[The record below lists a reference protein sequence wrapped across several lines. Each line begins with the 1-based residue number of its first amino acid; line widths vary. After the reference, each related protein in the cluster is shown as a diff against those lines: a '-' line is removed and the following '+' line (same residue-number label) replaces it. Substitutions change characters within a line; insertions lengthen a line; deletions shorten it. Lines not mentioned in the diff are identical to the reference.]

1 MKHKLPNVSSLITIL
16 QLLLIALAS
25 AVFLAACNSPQGKPV
40 DGKEK
45 IRIVTT
51 TGMIRD
57 AVAHVAGDEAE
68 VISLM
73 GPGVDPHLY
82 KATQGDLQKL
92 TDADVVFYNGLH
104 LEGKMGEVLEK
115 LGKTRPVIAVASEI
129 PDSLLRAV
137 PGFQGTH
144 DPHIWFDVKLWE
156 NAVRTISD
164 YLQQH
169 DTTHAKYYSERSSR
183 YLLQLDSLHEQVKNS
198 IRQIPET
205 QRVLITAHDAFGY
218 FGDAYHI
225 QVRGLQGISTV
236 SEFGLKD
243 VTELVNFI
251 ISRKIKAIF
260 VETSVSQKSIEA
272 VVAGCR
278 QKDWNVKIGGSLY
291 SDAMGPA
298 GTPEGTYI
306 GMVSA
311 NVKTI
316 VDALK

>member
-1 MKHKLPNVSSLITIL
+1 MKRKSTITDIPKIIIEGFAIT
-16 QLLLIALAS
+16 LL
-25 AVFLAACNSPQGKPV
+25 VFLLSACSSKENKDDNGKL
-40 DGKEK
+40 K
-45 IRIVTT
+45 IVTT
-51 TGMIRD
+51 TGMIKD
-57 AVAHVAGDEAE
+57 AVEHVAGDRAE
-68 VISLM
+68 VIALM

-92 TDADVVFYNGLH
+92 TNADIVFYNGLH

-115 LGKTRPVIAVASEI
+115 LGKTKPVVAVASEI
-129 PDSLLRAV
+129 PDSLLRDV

-156 NAVRTISD
+156 HAVNSASDFLQKQDPGNRELYVRNAKAYT
-164 YLQQH
+164 
-169 DTTHAKYYSERSSR
+169 
-183 YLLQLDSLHEQVKNS
+183 LQLDSLHQRIKEK
-198 IRQIPET
+198 ITEIPET

-218 FGDAYHI
+218 FGDAYAVE
-225 QVRGLQGISTV
+225 VRGLQGISTV
-236 SEFGLKD
+236 SEFGLRD

-272 VVAGCR
+272 VVEGCQ
-278 QKDWNVKIGGSLY
+278 QKNWNVKIGGSLY

-298 GTPEGTYI
+298 GTKEGTYI
-306 GMVSA
+306 GMVEA

>member
-1 MKHKLPNVSSLITIL
+1 MKRKLPDTDTVIGFIQIIVISITSIL
-16 QLLLIALAS
+16 YFGSCDSKGKAS
-25 AVFLAACNSPQGKPV
+25 ESGGKM
-40 DGKEK
+40 K
-45 IRIVTT
+45 IVTT
-51 TGMIRD
+51 TGMIKD
-57 AVAHVAGDEAE
+57 AVENVVGDKAE
-68 VISLM
+68 VVALM

-115 LGKTRPVIAVASEI
+115 LGKIKPVIAVASKIKEEE
-129 PDSLLRAV
+129 LRAV

-156 NAVRTISD
+156 NAVVAVAD
-164 YLQQH
+164 FMKQH
-169 DTTHAKYYSERSSR
+169 DQANADLYDVNGKKYTAR
-183 YLLQLDSLHEQVKNS
+183 LDSLHEAVKIS
-198 IRQIPET
+198 ILEIPKE

-218 FGDAYHI
+218 FGDAYDI
-225 QVRGLQGISTV
+225 EVRGLQGISTV

-272 VVAGCR
+272 VREGCQ
-278 QKDWNVKIGGSLY
+278 QKNWDVKIGGSLY
-291 SDAMGPA
+291 SDAMGQA
-298 GTPEGTYI
+298 GTPDGTYI
-306 GMVSA
+306 GMVSK